1 MMIKKLLVY
10 IVILCMMFSFAAC
23 KNGNDDASVTANRWD
38 GTYKWLNEE
47 TGEFKLVEVVA
58 PDEEKVS
65 FKFKSARMDTE
76 FSAPL
81 KSDSGRYA
89 VVNLGPKTVK
99 ITLSSDGE
107 VVTVDDMWTNPDE
120 SRDEN
125 WTGKYQRLLYGEEV
139 PEFGNTAWNGEYV
152 CNENGMTVSVYGIEE
167 GFALLSYEVEEFGEK
182 VTYNFRC
189 LEPEAK
195 KAVFTEGNRLIIL
208 ELITKNK
215 KIKITDLYMD
225 DTANMGIRGIY
236 VKR

>member
-1 MMIKKLLVY
+1 MLKKLLVY
-10 IVILCMMFSFAAC
+10 ILILCMMFSFAAC
-23 KNGNDDASVTANRWD
+23 KNDKDDDNATTNRWD

-58 PDEEKVS
+58 SDEENVS
-65 FKFKSARMDTE
+65 FKFKSSRTDAE

-107 VVTVDDMWTNPDE
+107 VVTVDDMWTNANE
-120 SRDEN
+120 ERDEN

-139 PEFGNTAWNGEYV
+139 PRFGNTAWNGVYV

-167 GFALLSYEVEEFGEK
+167 GFALLSYEGEEFGEK

-208 ELITKNK
+208 ELIAKNK

-225 DTANMGIRGIY
+225 DTENMGIRGMY